1 MEFTHIAIGAFIFFI
16 LFYMWTSVKKP
27 MKKPNSGHSP
37 PVKKDDT
44 HVELTK
50 RIIRRFNDGT

>member
-1 MEFTHIAIGAFIFFI
+1 MEFTHIAIGILVIFI

-27 MKKPNSGHSP
+27 MKKPNSNHSP
-37 PVKKDDT
+37 PVKKDNT
-44 HVELTK
+44 RAELTK